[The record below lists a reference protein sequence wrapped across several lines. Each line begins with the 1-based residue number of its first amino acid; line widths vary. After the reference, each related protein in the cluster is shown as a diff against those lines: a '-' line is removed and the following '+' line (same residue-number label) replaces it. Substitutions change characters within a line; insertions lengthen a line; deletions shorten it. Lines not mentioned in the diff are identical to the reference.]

1 MRGDLIKLV
10 RSQKQKE
17 KSGHILS
24 KRKEEKSEI

>member
-24 KRKEEKSEI
+24 KKKRREK

>member
-17 KSGHILS
+17 KRGHILS